1 MIKEMSMWRNLF
13 RENNVKTLNQAVAV
27 GKVRYV
33 INLSETLHDHR
44 YAEIANDIA
53 SRPGVKLVLI
63 AGPSSSGKTTSS
75 KRLALHMR
83 VNGLNPIIISL
94 DDYFRNRVD
103 TPLDEN
109 GEYDF
114 ECLEALD
121 VPFLNQQLEQL
132 FSGQRVEIP
141 KYDFASGSRKFVG
154 QFLQLTENDV
164 LIMEGIHGLN
174 PALTP
179 QIPRDEKF
187 QLYVSVLTPISI
199 DRETRMQAQDYRLMR
214 RMVRDNQ
221 FRGMTAEDTILR
233 WPSVRAGEEKHI
245 LPFKKQAD
253 AAFNSALFYEI
264 PMLKCYAEPLLQMI
278 PSGSPAYGEANRL
291 LNLIRSVI
299 AMTPVD
305 VRHIPPTSII
315 REFIGGSS
323 FHY

>member
-1 MIKEMSMWRNLF
+1 MIKEMSMWRNIF
-13 RENNVKTLNQAVAV
+13 RENNVSSLNEAIAS
-27 GKVRYV
+27 GKARYLV
-33 INLSETLHDHR
+33 NLSETLHDHR
-44 YAEIANDIA
+44 YAEIANQIA
-53 SRPGVKLVLI
+53 ARPGVKLVLI

-83 VNGLNPIIISL
+83 VNGLNPIVISL

-132 FSGQRVEIP
+132 FAGERVEIP
-141 KYDFASGSRKFVG
+141 KYDFASGSRKFIG
-154 QFLQLTENDV
+154 QFLQLTDNDV

-174 PALTP
+174 PKLTA
-179 QIPRDEKF
+179 QIPDDDKF
-187 QLYVSVLTPISI
+187 KLYVSVLTPISI
-199 DRETRMQAQDYRLMR
+199 DEKTRMSSRDYRLLR

-221 FRGMTAEDTILR
+221 FRGMSAEDTILR
-233 WPSVRAGEEKHI
+233 WPSVRAGEEKYIH
-245 LPFKKQAD
+245 PFKRMAD
-253 AAFNSALFYEI
+253 AEFNSGLFYEI
-264 PMLKCYAEPLLQMI
+264 PMLKCYAEPLLQVI
-278 PSGSPAYGEANRL
+278 PSASPAFDEAQRL
-291 LNLIRSVI
+291 LGLIRSVI
-299 AMTPVD
+299 AMTPID

>member
-1 MIKEMSMWRNLF
+1 MIKEMSMWRTIF
-13 RENNVKTLNQAVAV
+13 RENNVSSLNEAIGS
-27 GKVRYV
+27 GKARYV
-33 INLSETLHDHR
+33 VNLSETLHDHR
-44 YAEIANDIA
+44 YAEIANEIA
-53 SRPGVKLVLI
+53 MKPGVRLVLI

-75 KRLALHMR
+75 KRLALPMR
-83 VNGLNPIIISL
+83 VNGLNPIVISL

-132 FSGQRVEIP
+132 FAGERVEIP
-141 KYDFASGSRKFVG
+141 KYDFASGTRKFEG
-154 QFLQLTENDV
+154 QFLQLTDNDV

-179 QIPRDEKF
+179 QIPAADKF
-187 QLYVSVLTPISI
+187 QLYVSVLTPLSI
-199 DRETRMQAQDYRLMR
+199 DKDTRMSSRDYRLLR

-233 WPSVRAGEEKHI
+233 WPSVRAGEEKYIH
-245 LPFKKQAD
+245 PFKKRAD
-253 AAFNSALFYEI
+253 ALFNSGLFYEI
-264 PMLKCYAEPLLQMI
+264 PMLKCYAEPLLQLI
-278 PSGSPAYGEANRL
+278 PASSPAYGEARRL
-291 LNLIRSVI
+291 LGLIRSVI
-299 AMTPVD
+299 AMTPID

>member
-1 MIKEMSMWRNLF
+1 MIKEMSMWRNIF
-13 RENNVKTLNQAVAV
+13 RENNVSSLNGAIAS
-27 GKVRYV
+27 GKARYLV
-33 INLSETLHDHR
+33 NLSETLHDHR
-44 YAEIANDIA
+44 YAEIANQIA
-53 SRPGVKLVLI
+53 ARPGVKLVLI

-83 VNGLNPIIISL
+83 VNGLNPIVISL

-132 FSGQRVEIP
+132 FAGERVEIP
-141 KYDFASGSRKFVG
+141 KYDFASGSRKFIG
-154 QFLQLTENDV
+154 QFLQLTDNDV

-174 PALTP
+174 PKLTA
-179 QIPRDEKF
+179 QIPDDDKF
-187 QLYVSVLTPISI
+187 KLYVSVLTPISI
-199 DRETRMQAQDYRLMR
+199 DEKTRMSSRDYRLLR

-221 FRGMTAEDTILR
+221 FRGMSAEDTILR
-233 WPSVRAGEEKHI
+233 WPSVRAGEEKYIH
-245 LPFKKQAD
+245 PFKRMAD
-253 AAFNSALFYEI
+253 AEFNSGLFYEI
-264 PMLKCYAEPLLQMI
+264 PMLKCYAEPLLQVI
-278 PSGSPAYGEANRL
+278 PSASPAFDEAQRL
-291 LNLIRSVI
+291 LGLIRSVI
-299 AMTPVD
+299 AMTPID

>member
-1 MIKEMSMWRNLF
+1 MIKEMSMWRTIF
-13 RENNVKTLNQAVAV
+13 RENNVSSLNEAVAS
-27 GKVRYV
+27 GKARYLV
-33 INLSETLHDHR
+33 NLSETLHDHR
-44 YAEIANDIA
+44 YAEIANQIA
-53 SRPGVKLVLI
+53 ARENVRLVLI

-83 VNGLNPIIISL
+83 VNGLNPIVISL

-132 FSGQRVEIP
+132 FAGERVEIP
-141 KYDFASGSRKFVG
+141 KYDFASGTRKFEG
-154 QFLQLTENDV
+154 QFLKLSPGDV

-179 QIPRDEKF
+179 QIPREEKF
-187 QLYVSVLTPISI
+187 HLYVSVLTPILI
-199 DRETRMQAQDYRLMR
+199 DATTRMQARDYRLMR

-221 FRGMTAEDTILR
+221 FRGMTAQDTILR
-233 WPSVRAGEEKHI
+233 WPSVGAGEEKYI
-245 LPFKKQAD
+245 LPFRKLAD
-253 AAFNSALFYEI
+253 STFNSALFYEI
-264 PMLKCYAEPLLQMI
+264 PMLKCYAEPLLQLI
-278 PSGSPAYGEANRL
+278 PSASAAFGEAQRL
-291 LNLIRSVI
+291 LGLIRSVI

>member
-1 MIKEMSMWRNLF
+1 MIKEMSMWRNIF
-13 RENNVKTLNQAVAV
+13 RENNVSSLNGAIAS
-27 GKVRYV
+27 GKARYLV
-33 INLSETLHDHR
+33 NLSETLHDHR
-44 YAEIANDIA
+44 YAEIANQIA
-53 SRPGVKLVLI
+53 ARPGVKLVLI

-83 VNGLNPIIISL
+83 VNGLNPIVISL

-121 VPFLNQQLEQL
+121 IPFLNQQLEQL
-132 FSGQRVEIP
+132 FAGERVEIP
-141 KYDFASGSRKFVG
+141 KYDFASGSRKFIG

-174 PALTP
+174 PKLTA
-179 QIPRDEKF
+179 QIPDDDKF
-187 QLYVSVLTPISI
+187 KLYVSVLTPISI
-199 DRETRMQAQDYRLMR
+199 DEKTRMSSRDYRLLR

-221 FRGMTAEDTILR
+221 FRGMSAEDTILR
-233 WPSVRAGEEKHI
+233 WPSVRAGEEKYIH
-245 LPFKKQAD
+245 PFKRMAD
-253 AAFNSALFYEI
+253 AEFNSGLFYEI
-264 PMLKCYAEPLLQMI
+264 PMLKCYAEPLLQVI
-278 PSGSPAYGEANRL
+278 PSASPAFDEAQRL
-291 LNLIRSVI
+291 LGLIRSVI
-299 AMTPVD
+299 AMTPID

>member
-1 MIKEMSMWRNLF
+1 MIKEMSMWRNIF
-13 RENNVKTLNQAVAV
+13 RENNVSTLNEAIGN
-27 GKVRYV
+27 GKARYIV
-33 INLSETLHDHR
+33 NLSETLHDHS
-44 YAEIANDIA
+44 YAEIANRIA
-53 SRPGVKLVLI
+53 ERKGVRLVLI

-121 VPFLNQQLEQL
+121 VPFLNEQLEQL
-132 FSGQRVEIP
+132 FDGRKVEIP
-141 KYDFASGSRKFVG
+141 KYDFASGTRKFVG
-154 QFLQLTENDV
+154 QFLQLTEGDV

-174 PALTP
+174 PGLTP
-179 QIPRDEKF
+179 QIEDSEKF
-187 QLYVSVLTPISI
+187 KLYVSVLKPISI
-199 DRETRMQAQDYRLMR
+199 DKNTRMHASDYRLLR

-221 FRGMTAEDTILR
+221 FRGMTAEDTIMR
-233 WPSVRAGEEKHI
+233 WPSVKAGEEKFI
-245 LPFKKQAD
+245 LPFRGQAD
-253 AAFNSALFYEI
+253 AEFNSALLYEI
-264 PMLKCYAEPLLQMI
+264 PMLKCYAEPLLQI
-278 PSGSPAYGEANRL
+278 LPASSPAYSEAQRL
-291 LNLIRSVI
+291 LGLIRSVI
-299 AMTPVD
+299 AMTPID

>member
-13 RENNVKTLNQAVAV
+13 RNNNVRTLNQAMAI
-27 GKVRYV
+27 GKARYV
-33 INLSETLHDHR
+33 VNLSETLHDHR
-44 YAEIANDIA
+44 YAEIANAIA
-53 SRPGVKLVLI
+53 ARSGVKLILI

-103 TPLDEN
+103 TPRDKN

-121 VPFLNQQLEQL
+121 VPFLNAQLEAL
-132 FSGQRVEIP
+132 LAGVRVEIP
-141 KYDFASGSRKFVG
+141 KYDFVSGPRKFEG
-154 QFLQLTENDV
+154 QFLQLTDNDV

-179 QIPRDEKF
+179 QIPNEEKF
-187 QLYVSVLTPISI
+187 RLYVSVLTPLFI
-199 DRETRMQAQDYRLMR
+199 DEKTRIPAPDHRLLR

-221 FRGMTAEDTILR
+221 FRGMTAENTILR
-233 WPSVRAGEEKHI
+233 WPSVRAGEEKYI
-245 LPFKKQAD
+245 LPFKKLAD
-253 AAFNSALFYEI
+253 AEFNSVLQYEI
-264 PMLKCYAEPLLQMI
+264 PMLKCFAEPLLQVI
-278 PSGSPAYGEANRL
+278 PDTSPAYPEAQRL
-291 LNLIRSVI
+291 IGLIRSAI
-299 AMTPVD
+299 AMTPGD
-305 VRHIPPTSII
+305 MRHIPPTSIV

>member
-1 MIKEMSMWRNLF
+1 MIKEMTMWRRVF
-13 RENNVKTLNQAVAV
+13 RENNVSSLNEAVAS
-27 GKVRYV
+27 GKARYLV
-33 INLSETLHDHR
+33 NLSETLHDHR
-44 YAEIANDIA
+44 YAELANMIAEK
-53 SRPGVKLVLI
+53 PGVKLVLI

-103 TPLDEN
+103 TPLDKN

-121 VPFLNQQLEQL
+121 VPFLNEQLEQL
-132 FSGQRVEIP
+132 LAGHRVEIP
-141 KYDFASGSRKFVG
+141 KYDFSSGTRKFEG

-179 QIPRDEKF
+179 QIPDIDKYR
-187 QLYVSVLTPISI
+187 LYVSVLTPISI
-199 DRETRMQAQDYRLMR
+199 DANTRMRSRDYRLLR

-221 FRGMTAEDTILR
+221 FRGMSAEDTILR
-233 WPSVRAGEEKHI
+233 WPSVGIGEEKYIH
-245 LPFKKQAD
+245 PYKKLAD
-253 AAFNSALFYEI
+253 ATFNSALFYEI
-264 PMLKCYAEPLLQMI
+264 PMLKCYAEPLLQLI
-278 PSGSPAYGEANRL
+278 PASSPASEEAQRL
-291 LNLIRSVI
+291 LGLIRSVI
-299 AMTPVD
+299 AMTPID

>member
-1 MIKEMSMWRNLF
+1 MIKEMSMWRNIF
-13 RENNVKTLNQAVAV
+13 RENNVSSLNGAIAS
-27 GKVRYV
+27 GKARYLV
-33 INLSETLHDHR
+33 NLSETLHDHR
-44 YAEIANDIA
+44 YAEIANQIA
-53 SRPGVKLVLI
+53 ARPGVKLVLI

-83 VNGLNPIIISL
+83 VNGLNPIVISL

-121 VPFLNQQLEQL
+121 IPFLNQQLEQL
-132 FSGQRVEIP
+132 FAGERVEIP
-141 KYDFASGSRKFVG
+141 KYDFASGSRKFIG
-154 QFLQLTENDV
+154 QFLQLTDNDV

-174 PALTP
+174 PKLTA
-179 QIPRDEKF
+179 QIPDDDKF
-187 QLYVSVLTPISI
+187 KLYVSVLTPISI
-199 DRETRMQAQDYRLMR
+199 DEKTRMSSRDYRLLR

-221 FRGMTAEDTILR
+221 FRGMSAEDTILR
-233 WPSVRAGEEKHI
+233 WPSVRAGEEKYIH
-245 LPFKKQAD
+245 PFKRMAD
-253 AAFNSALFYEI
+253 AEFNSGLFYEI
-264 PMLKCYAEPLLQMI
+264 PMLKCYAEPLLQVI
-278 PSGSPAYGEANRL
+278 PSASPAFDEAQRL
-291 LNLIRSVI
+291 LGLIRSVI
-299 AMTPVD
+299 AMTPID

>member
-1 MIKEMSMWRNLF
+1 MIKEMSMWRNIF
-13 RENNVKTLNQAVAV
+13 RENNVSSLNEAIAG
-27 GKVRYV
+27 GKARYLV
-33 INLSETLHDHR
+33 NLSETLHDHR
-44 YAEIANDIA
+44 YAEIANRIA
-53 SRPGVKLVLI
+53 NRKGVRIVLI

-83 VNGLNPIIISL
+83 VNGQNPIVISL

-121 VPFLNQQLEQL
+121 VPFLNQQLGQL
-132 FSGQRVEIP
+132 LAGERVEIP
-141 KYDFASGSRKFVG
+141 KYDFASGTRKFVG

-179 QIPRDEKF
+179 QVSDEEKF
-187 QLYVSVLTPISI
+187 KLYVSVLSPLSI
-199 DRETRMQAQDYRLMR
+199 DAQTRMQARDYRLLR

-221 FRGMTAEDTILR
+221 FRGMTAEETILR
-233 WPSVRAGEEKHI
+233 WPSVGAGEEKYI
-245 LPFKKQAD
+245 LPFKKHAD
-253 AAFNSALFYEI
+253 ATFNSALFYEI
-264 PMLKCYAEPLLQMI
+264 PMLKCYAEPLLQVI
-278 PSGSPAYGEANRL
+278 PGSSPAYDEARRL
-291 LNLIRSVI
+291 LGQIRSVI
-299 AMTPVD
+299 AMTPLD

-315 REFIGGSS
+315 REFIGDSS

>member
-1 MIKEMSMWRNLF
+1 MSMWRTVF
-13 RENNVKTLNQAVAV
+13 RENNVTSLNHAVAS
-27 GKVRYV
+27 GKARYLV
-33 INLSETLHDHR
+33 NLSETLHDHR
-44 YAEIANDIA
+44 YAEIANKIA
-53 SRPGVKLVLI
+53 ERPGVRLVLI

-83 VNGLNPIIISL
+83 VNGLNPIVISL
-94 DDYFRNRVD
+94 DDYFRNRVE

>member
-1 MIKEMSMWRNLF
+1 MIKEMSMWRSIF
-13 RENNVKTLNQAVAV
+13 RENNVSSLNGAIAS
-27 GKVRYV
+27 GKARYLV
-33 INLSETLHDHR
+33 NLSETLHDHR
-44 YAEIANDIA
+44 YAEIANQIA
-53 SRPGVKLVLI
+53 ARPGVKLVLI

-83 VNGLNPIIISL
+83 VNGLNPIVISL

-132 FSGQRVEIP
+132 FVGERVEIP
-141 KYDFASGSRKFVG
+141 KYDFASGSRKFIG
-154 QFLQLTENDV
+154 QFLQLTDNDV

-174 PALTP
+174 PKLTA
-179 QIPRDEKF
+179 QIPDDDKF
-187 QLYVSVLTPISI
+187 KLYVSVLTPISI
-199 DRETRMQAQDYRLMR
+199 DEKTRMSSRDYRLLR

-221 FRGMTAEDTILR
+221 FRGMSAEDTILR
-233 WPSVRAGEEKHI
+233 WPSVRAGEEKYIH
-245 LPFKKQAD
+245 PFKRMAD
-253 AAFNSALFYEI
+253 AEFNSGLFYEI
-264 PMLKCYAEPLLQMI
+264 PMLKCYAEPLLQVI
-278 PSGSPAYGEANRL
+278 PSASPAFDEAQRL
-291 LNLIRSVI
+291 LGLIRSVI
-299 AMTPVD
+299 AMTPID

>member
-1 MIKEMSMWRNLF
+1 MIKEMTLWRRVF
-13 RENNVKTLNQAVAV
+13 RENNVTSLNDAVAS
-27 GKVRYV
+27 GKARYLV
-33 INLSETLHDHR
+33 NLSETLHDHR
-44 YAEIANDIA
+44 YAELANMIAEK
-53 SRPGVKLVLI
+53 PGVKLVLI

-121 VPFLNQQLEQL
+121 VPFLNEQLEQL
-132 FSGQRVEIP
+132 LEGRRVEIP
-141 KYDFASGSRKFVG
+141 KYDFTSGTRKFEG
-154 QFLQLTENDV
+154 QFLQLTDNDV

-179 QIPRDEKF
+179 QIPDRDKYK
-187 QLYVSVLTPISI
+187 LYVSVLTPISI
-199 DRETRMQAQDYRLMR
+199 DANTRMPSRDYRLLR

-233 WPSVRAGEEKHI
+233 WPSVGAGEEKFIH
-245 LPFKKQAD
+245 PFKRLAD
-253 AAFNSALFYEI
+253 ATFNSALFYEI
-264 PMLKCYAEPLLQMI
+264 PMLKCYAEPLLQQI
-278 PSGSPAYGEANRL
+278 PASSPASGEAQRL
-291 LNLIRSVI
+291 LSLIRSVI
-299 AMTPVD
+299 AMTPID

>member
-1 MIKEMSMWRNLF
+1 MSMWRTIF
-13 RENNVKTLNQAVAV
+13 RENNVSSLNEAVAG
-27 GKVRYV
+27 GKARYIV
-33 INLSETLHDHR
+33 NLSETLHDHR
-44 YAEIANDIA
+44 YAEIANQIA
-53 SRPGVKLVLI
+53 GRPGVKLVLI

-83 VNGLNPIIISL
+83 VNGLNPIVISL

-103 TPLDEN
+103 TPRDEN

-121 VPFLNQQLEQL
+121 VPFLNEQLEQL
-132 FSGQRVEIP
+132 FAGVRVDIP
-141 KYDFASGSRKFVG
+141 KYDFASGTRKFVG
-154 QFLQLTENDV
+154 QQLQLTENDV

-179 QIPRDEKF
+179 QIPGDDKF
-187 QLYVSVLTPISI
+187 KLYVSVLTPISI
-199 DRETRMQAQDYRLMR
+199 DDKTRMSSRDYRLLR

-245 LPFKKQAD
+245 LPFKKMAD
-253 AAFNSALFYEI
+253 AEFNSALFYEI
-264 PMLKCYAEPLLQMI
+264 PMLKCYAEPLLQVI
-278 PSGSPAYGEANRL
+278 RSTSPAYGEAQRL
-291 LNLIRSVI
+291 LNQIRSVI
-299 AMTPVD
+299 AMTPLD

-315 REFIGGSS
+315 REFIGNSS

>member
-1 MIKEMSMWRNLF
+1 MIKEMSMWRNIF
-13 RENNVKTLNQAVAV
+13 RENNVSSLNEAIAS
-27 GKVRYV
+27 GKARYLV
-33 INLSETLHDHR
+33 NLSETLHDHR
-44 YAEIANDIA
+44 YAEIANQIA
-53 SRPGVKLVLI
+53 ARPGVKLVLI

-83 VNGLNPIIISL
+83 VNGLNPIVISL

-121 VPFLNQQLEQL
+121 VPFLNQQLEEL
-132 FSGQRVEIP
+132 FAGRRVEIP
-141 KYDFASGSRKFVG
+141 KYDFASGSRKFIG
-154 QFLQLTENDV
+154 QFLQLTDNDV

-174 PALTP
+174 PKLTA
-179 QIPRDEKF
+179 QIPDDDKF
-187 QLYVSVLTPISI
+187 KLYVSVLTPISI
-199 DRETRMQAQDYRLMR
+199 DEKTRMSSRDYRLLR

-221 FRGMTAEDTILR
+221 FRGMSAEDTILR
-233 WPSVRAGEEKHI
+233 WPSVRAGEEKYIH
-245 LPFKKQAD
+245 PFKRMAD
-253 AAFNSALFYEI
+253 AEFNSGLFYEI
-264 PMLKCYAEPLLQMI
+264 PMLKCYAEPLLQVI
-278 PSGSPAYGEANRL
+278 PSASPAFDEAQRL
-291 LNLIRSVI
+291 LGLIRSVI
-299 AMTPVD
+299 AMTPID

>member
-1 MIKEMSMWRNLF
+1 MIKEMSMWRNIF
-13 RENNVKTLNQAVAV
+13 RENNVSSLNGAIAS
-27 GKVRYV
+27 GKARYLV
-33 INLSETLHDHR
+33 NLSETLHDHR
-44 YAEIANDIA
+44 YAEIANQIA
-53 SRPGVKLVLI
+53 ARPGVKLVLI

-83 VNGLNPIIISL
+83 VNGLNPIVISL

-132 FSGQRVEIP
+132 FAGERVEIP
-141 KYDFASGSRKFVG
+141 KYDFASGSRKFIG
-154 QFLQLTENDV
+154 QFLQLTDNDV

-174 PALTP
+174 PKLTA
-179 QIPRDEKF
+179 QIPDDDKF
-187 QLYVSVLTPISI
+187 MLYVSVLTPISI
-199 DRETRMQAQDYRLMR
+199 DEKTRMSSRDYRLLR

-221 FRGMTAEDTILR
+221 FRGMSAEDTILR
-233 WPSVRAGEEKHI
+233 WPSVRAGEEKYIH
-245 LPFKKQAD
+245 PFKRMAD
-253 AAFNSALFYEI
+253 AESNSGLFYEI
-264 PMLKCYAEPLLQMI
+264 PMLKCYAEPLLQVI
-278 PSGSPAYGEANRL
+278 PSASPAFDEAQRL
-291 LNLIRSVI
+291 LGLIRSVI
-299 AMTPVD
+299 AMTPID

>member
-1 MIKEMSMWRNLF
+1 MSMWRNIF
-13 RENNVKTLNQAVAV
+13 RENNVSTLNEAIGN
-27 GKVRYV
+27 GKARYIV
-33 INLSETLHDHR
+33 NLSETLHDHS
-44 YAEIANDIA
+44 YAEIANRIA
-53 SRPGVKLVLI
+53 ERKGVRLVLI

-121 VPFLNQQLEQL
+121 VPFLNEQLEQL
-132 FSGQRVEIP
+132 FDGRKVEIP
-141 KYDFASGSRKFVG
+141 KYDFASGTRKFVG
-154 QFLQLTENDV
+154 QFLQLTEGDV

-174 PALTP
+174 PGLTP
-179 QIPRDEKF
+179 QIEDSEKF
-187 QLYVSVLTPISI
+187 KLYVSVLKPISI
-199 DRETRMQAQDYRLMR
+199 DKNTRMHASDYRLLR

-221 FRGMTAEDTILR
+221 FRGMTAEDTIMR
-233 WPSVRAGEEKHI
+233 WPSVKAGEEKFI
-245 LPFKKQAD
+245 LPFRGQAD
-253 AAFNSALFYEI
+253 AEFNSALLYEI
-264 PMLKCYAEPLLQMI
+264 PMLKCYAEPLLQI
-278 PSGSPAYGEANRL
+278 LPASSPAYSEAQRL
-291 LNLIRSVI
+291 LGLIRSVI
-299 AMTPVD
+299 AMTPID

>member
-1 MIKEMSMWRNLF
+1 MIKEMSMWRNIF
-13 RENNVKTLNQAVAV
+13 RENNVSSLNEAIAS
-27 GKVRYV
+27 GKARYLV
-33 INLSETLHDHR
+33 NLSETLHDHR
-44 YAEIANDIA
+44 YAEIANQIA
-53 SRPGVKLVLI
+53 ARPGVKLVLI

-83 VNGLNPIIISL
+83 VNGLNPIVISL

-132 FSGQRVEIP
+132 FAGERVEIP

-174 PALTP
+174 PKLTA
-179 QIPRDEKF
+179 QIPDDDKF
-187 QLYVSVLTPISI
+187 KLYVSVLTPISI
-199 DRETRMQAQDYRLMR
+199 DEKTRMSSRDYRLLR

-221 FRGMTAEDTILR
+221 FRGMSAEDTILR
-233 WPSVRAGEEKHI
+233 WPSVRAGEEKYIH
-245 LPFKKQAD
+245 PFKRMAD
-253 AAFNSALFYEI
+253 AEFNSGLFYEI
-264 PMLKCYAEPLLQMI
+264 PMLKCYAEPLLQVI
-278 PSGSPAYGEANRL
+278 PSASPAFDEAQRL
-291 LNLIRSVI
+291 LGLIRSVI
-299 AMTPVD
+299 AMTPID

>member
-13 RENNVKTLNQAVAV
+13 RENNVSTLNEASAG
-27 GKVRYV
+27 GKIRYV
-33 INLSETLHDHR
+33 VNLSETLHDHR
-44 YAEIANDIA
+44 YAEIANEIA
-53 SRPGVKLVLI
+53 ARPGVKLVLI

-75 KRLALHMR
+75 KRLAMHMR

-103 TPLDEN
+103 TPRDEN

-121 VPFLNQQLEQL
+121 VPYLNEQLEAL
-132 FSGQRVEIP
+132 LDGKRVEIP
-141 KYDFASGSRKFVG
+141 KYDFASGSRKFIG
-154 QFLQLTENDV
+154 QFLQLTDNDV

-179 QIPRDEKF
+179 QIDEEEKF

-199 DRETRMQAQDYRLMR
+199 DEKTRMSAADYRLLR

-221 FRGMTAEDTILR
+221 FRGMTAEETILR
-233 WPSVRAGEEKHI
+233 WPSVRSGEGKYIEPYKV
-245 LPFKKQAD
+245 LAD
-253 AAFNSALFYEI
+253 AEFNSGLLYEI
-264 PMLKCYAEPLLQMI
+264 PMLKCYAEPLLQII
-278 PSGSPAYGEANRL
+278 PKDSPAHTEARRL
-291 LNLIRSVI
+291 LGLIRSVI
-299 AMTPVD
+299 AMTPGD

>member
-1 MIKEMSMWRNLF
+1 MIKEMSMWRNIF
-13 RENNVKTLNQAVAV
+13 RENNVTSLNHAVSSGQA
-27 GKVRYV
+27 RYIV
-33 INLSETLHDHR
+33 NLSETLHEHS
-44 YAEIANDIA
+44 YAKIADQIA
-53 SRPGVKLVLI
+53 ERKGVRLVLI

-83 VNGLNPIIISL
+83 VNGLNPIVISL

-103 TPLDEN
+103 TPRDEK

-121 VPFLNQQLEQL
+121 VPFLNEQL
-132 FSGQRVEIP
+132 GSLFAGKRVEIP
-141 KYDFASGSRKFVG
+141 KYDFVSGTRKFEG
-154 QFLQLTENDV
+154 QFLQLSDNDV

-179 QIPRDEKF
+179 LVPAGEKF
-187 QLYVSVLTPISI
+187 QLYVSVLRPLII
-199 DRETRMQAQDYRLMR
+199 DEHTQMAPRDYRLLR

-221 FRGMTAEDTILR
+221 FRGMSAEATILR
-233 WPSVRAGEEKHI
+233 WPSVGAGEEKYI
-245 LPFKKQAD
+245 VPFKKCAD
-253 AAFNSALFYEI
+253 EQFNSGLFYEI
-264 PMLKCYAEPLLQMI
+264 PMLKCYAEPLLQVI
-278 PSGSPAYGEANRL
+278 RPDSPAYGEAQRL
-291 LNLIRSVI
+291 LGVIRSVI
-299 AMTPVD
+299 AMTPID

>member
-1 MIKEMSMWRNLF
+1 MIKEMSMWRNIF
-13 RENNVKTLNQAVAV
+13 RENNVSSLNEAVAS
-27 GKVRYV
+27 GKARYIV
-33 INLSETLHDHR
+33 NLSETLHDHR
-44 YAEIANDIA
+44 YAEIANMIA
-53 SRPGVKLVLI
+53 SRKGVRIVLI

-83 VNGLNPIIISL
+83 VNGQNPIVISL

-132 FSGQRVEIP
+132 LAGEKVEIP
-141 KYDFASGSRKFVG
+141 KYDFASGTRKFVG
-154 QFLQLTENDV
+154 QFLQLTDNDV

-179 QIPRDEKF
+179 QVPDEEKF
-187 QLYVSVLTPISI
+187 KLYVSVLTPISV
-199 DRETRMQAQDYRLMR
+199 DAETKMSSRDYRLMR

-221 FRGMTAEDTILR
+221 FRGMSAEDTILR
-233 WPSVRAGEEKHI
+233 WPSVGAGEEKHI
-245 LPFKKQAD
+245 LPYKKFAD
-253 AAFNSALFYEI
+253 ATFNSALFYEI
-264 PMLKCYAEPLLQMI
+264 PMLKCYAEPLLQVI
-278 PSGSPAYGEANRL
+278 HSSSLAFGEAQRL

-299 AMTPVD
+299 SMTPLD
-305 VRHIPPTSII
+305 VRHIPPTSIM

>member
-1 MIKEMSMWRNLF
+1 MIKEMSMWRNIF
-13 RENNVKTLNQAVAV
+13 RENNVSSLNEAAGS
-27 GKVRYV
+27 GKIRYIV
-33 INLSETLHDHR
+33 NLSETVHDHS
-44 YAEIANDIA
+44 YAEIANQIA
-53 SRPGVKLVLI
+53 RNPGVRLVLI

-103 TPLDEN
+103 TPFDEN

-121 VPFLNQQLEQL
+121 VPFLNEQL
-132 FSGQRVEIP
+132 GQLLAGSKVEIP
-141 KYDFASGSRKFVG
+141 KYDFSSGTRKFVG
-154 QFLQLTENDV
+154 QFLKLSENDV

-179 QIPRDEKF
+179 QVAAREKF
-187 QLYVSVLTPISI
+187 GLYVSVLTPISI
-199 DRETRMQAQDYRLMR
+199 DENTRMPAADYRLLR

-221 FRGMTAEDTILR
+221 FRSMTAEDTILR
-233 WPSVRAGEEKHI
+233 WPSVRSGEEKHI
-245 LPFKKQAD
+245 LPFKGLAD
-253 AAFNSALFYEI
+253 AEFNSALLYEI
-264 PMLKCYAEPLLQMI
+264 PMLKCYAEPLLQVI
-278 PSGSPAYGEANRL
+278 RKDSKAYPEAQRL
-291 LNLIRSVI
+291 LSLVRSVI
-299 AMTPVD
+299 AMTPAD

>member
-1 MIKEMSMWRNLF
+1 MIKEMSMWRNIF
-13 RENNVKTLNQAVAV
+13 RENNVSSLNGAIASGQA
-27 GKVRYV
+27 RYLV
-33 INLSETLHDHR
+33 NLSETLHDHR
-44 YAEIANDIA
+44 YAEIANQIA
-53 SRPGVKLVLI
+53 ARPGVKLVLI

-83 VNGLNPIIISL
+83 VNGLNPIVISL

-132 FSGQRVEIP
+132 FAGERVEIP
-141 KYDFASGSRKFVG
+141 KYDFASGSRKFIG
-154 QFLQLTENDV
+154 QFLQLTDNDV

-174 PALTP
+174 PKLTA
-179 QIPRDEKF
+179 QIPDDDKF
-187 QLYVSVLTPISI
+187 KLYVSVLTPISI
-199 DRETRMQAQDYRLMR
+199 DEKTRMSSRDYRLLR

-221 FRGMTAEDTILR
+221 FRGMSAEDTILR
-233 WPSVRAGEEKHI
+233 WPSVRAGEEKYIH
-245 LPFKKQAD
+245 PFKRMAD
-253 AAFNSALFYEI
+253 AEFNSGLFYEI
-264 PMLKCYAEPLLQMI
+264 PMLKCYAEPLLQVI
-278 PSGSPAYGEANRL
+278 PSASPAFDEAQRL
-291 LNLIRSVI
+291 LGLIRSVI
-299 AMTPVD
+299 AMTPID

>member
-1 MIKEMSMWRNLF
+1 MWRNLF
-13 RENNVKTLNQAVAV
+13 RDNNVRTLNQAMAS

-44 YAEIANDIA
+44 YAEIADEIA
-53 SRPGVKLVLI
+53 ERPGVKLVLI

-121 VPFLNQQLEQL
+121 VPFLNEQLEQL
-132 FSGQRVEIP
+132 LAGREVEIP
-141 KYDFASGSRKFVG
+141 KYDFTSGTRKFIG
-154 QFLQLTENDV
+154 QTLKLTENDV

-179 QIPRDEKF
+179 QIPAGDKF
-187 QLYVSVLTPISI
+187 RLYVSVLTPLYI
-199 DRETRMQAQDYRLMR
+199 DHLTHIPASDYRLLR

-221 FRGMTAEDTILR
+221 FRGMTAENTILR
-233 WPSVRAGEEKHI
+233 WPSVRSGEEKFI
-245 LPFKKQAD
+245 LPFKDQAD
-253 AAFNSALFYEI
+253 AEFNSVLQYEI
-264 PMLKCYAEPLLQMI
+264 PMLKCYAEPLLQVI
-278 PSGSPAYGEANRL
+278 PESSGAYAEARRL
-291 LNLIRSVI
+291 LGLIRTVI

-305 VRHIPPTSII
+305 MRHIPPTSIV

>member
-1 MIKEMSMWRNLF
+1 MWRNIF
-13 RENNVKTLNQAVAV
+13 RENNVSSLNEAIAS
-27 GKVRYV
+27 GKARYLV
-33 INLSETLHDHR
+33 NLSETLHDHR
-44 YAEIANDIA
+44 YAEIANQIA
-53 SRPGVKLVLI
+53 ARPGVKLVLI

-83 VNGLNPIIISL
+83 VNGLNPIVISL

-121 VPFLNQQLEQL
+121 IPFLNQQLEQL
-132 FSGQRVEIP
+132 FAGERVEIP
-141 KYDFASGSRKFVG
+141 KYDFASGSRKFIG

-174 PALTP
+174 PKLTA
-179 QIPRDEKF
+179 QIPDDDKF
-187 QLYVSVLTPISI
+187 KLYVSVLTPISI
-199 DRETRMQAQDYRLMR
+199 DEKTRMSSRDYRLLR

-221 FRGMTAEDTILR
+221 FRGMSAEDTILR
-233 WPSVRAGEEKHI
+233 WPSVRAGEEKYIH
-245 LPFKKQAD
+245 PFKRMAD
-253 AAFNSALFYEI
+253 AEFNSGLFYEI
-264 PMLKCYAEPLLQMI
+264 PMLKCYAEPLLQVI
-278 PSGSPAYGEANRL
+278 PSASPAFDEAQRL
-291 LNLIRSVI
+291 LGLIRSVI
-299 AMTPVD
+299 AMTPID

>member
-1 MIKEMSMWRNLF
+1 MIKEMSMWRNIF
-13 RENNVKTLNQAVAV
+13 RENNVSSLNEAIAS
-27 GKVRYV
+27 GKARYLV
-33 INLSETLHDHR
+33 NLSETLHDHR
-44 YAEIANDIA
+44 YAEIANQIA
-53 SRPGVKLVLI
+53 ARPGVKLVLI

-83 VNGLNPIIISL
+83 VNGLNPIVISL

-121 VPFLNQQLEQL
+121 IPFLNQQLEEL
-132 FSGQRVEIP
+132 FAGRRVEIP
-141 KYDFASGSRKFVG
+141 KYDFASGSRKFIG
-154 QFLQLTENDV
+154 QFLQLTDNDV

-174 PALTP
+174 PKLTA
-179 QIPRDEKF
+179 QIPDDDKF
-187 QLYVSVLTPISI
+187 KLYVSVLTPISI
-199 DRETRMQAQDYRLMR
+199 DEKTRMSSRDYRLLR

-221 FRGMTAEDTILR
+221 FRGMSAEDTILR
-233 WPSVRAGEEKHI
+233 WPSVRAGEEKYIH
-245 LPFKKQAD
+245 PFKRMAD
-253 AAFNSALFYEI
+253 AEFNSGLFYEI
-264 PMLKCYAEPLLQMI
+264 PMLKCYAEPLLQVI
-278 PSGSPAYGEANRL
+278 PSASPAFDEAQRL
-291 LNLIRSVI
+291 LGLIRSVI
-299 AMTPVD
+299 AMTPID